1 MNKNAKNFFIIILII
16 IIITSFIYT
25 YNYFLKTDNTSI
37 EENNIVIFI
46 GDQEITEANGEKINI
61 NKNMTFT
68 IGDKDEE
75 YNIIEIKDKKIR
87 CIDANCP
94 DKVCVNHKE
103 LRSDI
108 DNDMIIC
115 APHHMIIKYD
125 NN

>member
-1 MNKNAKNFFIIILII
+1 MNKNTKKIFLIVLII
-16 IIITSFIYT
+16 IAIASFLYT
-25 YNYFLKTDNTSI
+25 YKYFSKINTTSI
-37 EENNIVIFI
+37 KENNIVIFV
-46 GDQEITEANGEKINI
+46 GNQEITEVNGKKIDI
-61 NKNMTFT
+61 NKDITFI

-75 YNIIEIKDKKIR
+75 YNTIEIKNKKIR

-125 NN
+125 N